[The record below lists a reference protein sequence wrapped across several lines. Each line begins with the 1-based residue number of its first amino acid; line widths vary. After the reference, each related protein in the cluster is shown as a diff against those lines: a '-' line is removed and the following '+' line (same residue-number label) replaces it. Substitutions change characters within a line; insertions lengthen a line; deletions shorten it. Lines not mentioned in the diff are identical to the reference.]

1 MPHYVVNVGRGRC
14 YAHHEVQQPE
24 HAESDEPGEYSGTA
38 HMVRWQ
44 PEIHALRTSGDVA
57 IQPVWLGVRDQGL
70 GAGGVRVE
78 GLVPDLL

>member
-1 MPHYVVNVGRGRC
+1 MKSSSPSTPN
-14 YAHHEVQQPE
+14 PM
-24 HAESDEPGEYSGTA
+24 SPGMRGTA

-70 GAGGVRVE
+70 GAVGVRVE